1 MTAGSSA
8 GTHSGR
14 KLQPY
19 MGGGRFQRGSWAVR
33 GAANLKQSP
42 PPKARIG
49 SARHQAIV
57 HLSRARLGL
66 CFRPN
71 RDRRSGQ
78 KTFGCAVQNSKSGV
92 AAMRIEHAFDGR
104 HPFSAIMARPSRRLS
119 SFPVAAVFAPVISLF
134 WTNFFPW
141 IFSLFRFWRFCLKFL
156 KKQGFVEKS
165 SRNSELFS
173 LLAGKT
179 PPRKIAN
186 ELLSVRA
193 PSMPSTPATPA
204 HCLRPLPLARE
215 GRGSGYGS
223 TAFLDHKGP

>member
-1 MTAGSSA
+1 MTTSLKKPLVSASAAVSLFLLIPMTAGSSA
-8 GTHSGR
+8 GTHSAR

-42 PPKARIG
+42 PPKAQIG

-104 HPFSAIMARPSRRLS
+104 HPFSAIMARPSRRFAVLS
-119 SFPVAAVFAPVISLF
+119 PLP
-134 WTNFFPW
+134 
-141 IFSLFRFWRFCLKFL
+141 
-156 KKQGFVEKS
+156 
-165 SRNSELFS
+165 LFS
-173 LLAGKT
+173 LLLFPCSGRIFFPDIFPVSILAILPQVFEKAGLC
-179 PPRKIAN
+179 RKIK
-186 ELLSVRA
+186 SQQRA
-193 PSMPSTPATPA
+193 IFPVS
-204 HCLRPLPLARE
+204 RE
-215 GRGSGYGS
+215 NS
-223 TAFLDHKGP
+223 A